1 MITVITGTPGAG
13 KTLYAITKLLRPL
26 LGATVEVKADDGATV
41 TVPRTIY
48 TNIKGLLIEHELVQ
62 ADTDQGLHNWHKWA
76 KPGAVIVIDEFQHIW
91 PPRPNGSKVPDDIA
105 ALDTHRH
112 MGVDFILITQNLMN
126 VDRHIHG
133 LTGRHLHVRRMG
145 NLGLTIVYEWDHASR
160 TLMFSKAITKSPWK
174 YDKSVFQLYKSAEV
188 HTKQPRKIPPLA
200 FVIVLAICAAAYQ
213 IPSAWSRIV
222 GKSEQIAAKKV
233 TTDNASAPA
242 GTHQKPSS
250 APASGPLAPASAPA
264 GQGAPVQLSGCAAAK
279 GVCRCYDTHGKRI
292 EKPADF
298 CEAETSPGAVQLTT
312 VQASNDTGIRVD
324 RNAAADVDVIEWM
337 AKRSAIPRY

>member
-26 LGATVEVKADDGATV
+26 LGATVEVKTDDGATV

-200 FVIVLAICAAAYQ
+200 FVIVFAICAAAYQ

-222 GKSEQIAAKKV
+222 GKSELIAAKKQ
-233 TTDNASAPA
+233 TSDQAPA
-242 GTHQKPSS
+242 
-250 APASGPLAPASAPA
+250 APPAPDKAPRQAMPATAPASAA
-264 GQGAPVQLSGCAAAK
+264 SSAAPVQFSGCASAK
-279 GVCRCYDTHGKRI
+279 GVCRCYDGHGKRVD
-292 EKPADF
+292 KPSDF
-298 CEAETSPGAVQLTT
+298 CEAETSPGPVQLANILPTK
-312 VQASNDTGIRVD
+312 NEHGRRVD
-324 RNAAADVDVIEWM
+324 PNAASDVDVIEWM
-337 AKRSAIPRY
+337 AKRSAMPRY